1 MDIENKDVSQVN
13 SVSGKTKINKL
24 INESISRKEK
34 TVSVELAN
42 LIKTSSLEDL
52 KIENFG
58 SFDIKDNDNTNDP
71 DLKEEILYQVEK
83 SIKNSPYVFKIEK
96 FNTLLGDVFNG
107 DSDSSDNGSSNA
119 DTAVENFS
127 EDIGISIDEIEC
139 GMDLREI
146 RKLILDKITKIR
158 LSLSRAPRI
167 NQCIIG
173 NTVVDIPEINFVV
186 KKNVKTNLKAA
197 GVGDLL
203 VVKKELL
210 KFKKGEIAH
219 IENIIKS
226 EKKERSHRVFR
237 SMSETISSQSSTER
251 ESLKDTQS
259 NEQFSI
265 QKETND
271 ILNKQKSTDK
281 SINASAKYGNG
292 FVSASIN
299 AGYASSN
306 SSQQTQANRSAS
318 SYAKGITERALDRVI
333 TQISESR
340 TRTRKSEVEE
350 INTHGFDNT
359 KGTGNI
365 SGVYYYLD
373 KFYEVKIFNYGKRI
387 MYQLIVDKPASNYM
401 ESIASNP
408 IMGIEMPIHP
418 AKMENKYA
426 DIDGDGISDFGDESE
441 LSGGLKTFD
450 DITKENYK
458 YWTALYGIKEVEHY
472 PENQIIFDTLKGEPD
487 VDKDN
492 NQIGNSYKAHKMIQI
507 PEDYVPVEASYSNIG
522 YSSYRKIRIG
532 SEITGFS
539 LWLQDGD
546 SRVIDN
552 KFYKSSE
559 ENIITGTTKELP
571 IIISCSER
579 FIINISIVCI
589 PSEKAIENWKL
600 KIYNSII
607 EVYEN
612 DLREYNQK
620 VSQLTSNG
628 DDYGNNPAINRQIE
642 KEEIRKA
649 CIESIL
655 DKTFNFSAIKK
666 DKGEYN
672 RCIPPEKIL
681 LEIQSN
687 ENYYKIL
694 AFMEEAFEW
703 DQMTYEYFP
712 YYWNKERKEMEK
724 LKSNDLLFQSFLRA
738 STAKAILAVRPGF
751 ERPMMHFLNEGK
763 LWTGGKELF
772 SITKAD
778 ADLIRE
784 IDEASEQSLKTPI
797 EIGEPWELKVPTS
810 LVILDVDEEN
820 SSIG

>member
-1 MDIENKDVSQVN
+1 ME
-13 SVSGKTKINKL
+13 SVSEKTKINTF
-24 INESISRKEK
+24 IDESISRKEK
-34 TVSVELAN
+34 TVSTDLAS
-42 LIKTSSLEDL
+42 LIQTSSLENL

-58 SFDIKDNDNTNDP
+58 SFYVKDDNDPNDP
-71 DLKEEILYQVEK
+71 DLKGEVIAQVENR
-83 SIKNSPYVFKIEK
+83 IKNSPYFLKVEK
-96 FNTLLGDVFNG
+96 FTTLLEKVFSRT
-107 DSDSSDNGSSNA
+107 SDSTDKA
-119 DTAVENFS
+119 TEDQLENFS
-127 EDIGISIDEIEC
+127 EDIGISVDEIEC
-139 GMDLREI
+139 GVDLRKI

-158 LSLSRAPRI
+158 LSLSGSARI
-167 NQCIIG
+167 SQCIIG
-173 NTVVDIPEINFVV
+173 NTVVDVPEINFVI
-186 KKNVKTNLKAA
+186 KNKETNIKAA

-210 KFKKGEIAH
+210 KFKKGEIAY
-219 IENIIKS
+219 IENILKS
-226 EKKERSHRVFR
+226 EKKERSHRTFS
-237 SMSETISSQSSTER
+237 SMTESMSSQSSTEH

-265 QKETND
+265 QKEASN
-271 ILNKQKSTDK
+271 ILSKQKSTDK
-281 SINASAKYGNG
+281 SVNASVEYGNKI
-292 FVSASIN
+292 VSASIN
-299 AGYASSN
+299 AGYSSSD
-306 SSQQTQANRSAS
+306 SSQQTQVNRSAS
-318 SYAKGITERALDRVI
+318 SYAKGITERALDRVV
-333 TQISESR
+333 TQVSESR

-373 KFYEVKIFNYGKRI
+373 KFYEARVFNYGKRL

-401 ESIASNP
+401 ESIANDP
-408 IMGIEMPIHP
+408 IMAIKKPIHP

-472 PENQIIFDTLKGEPD
+472 PENQIIFDTLEGESS
-487 VDKDN
+487 
-492 NQIGNSYKAHKMIQI
+492 GNSYKAHKMIQV
-507 PEDYVPVEASYSNIG
+507 PEDYIPVEASYSNIG
-522 YSSYRKIRIG
+522 YASYRKIRIG

-539 LWLQDGD
+539 LWLQDGY
-546 SRVIDN
+546 SPQSKTLDN
-552 KFYKSSE
+552 NFFKSE
-559 ENIITGTTKELP
+559 DDDKITGITKELP

-579 FIINISIVCI
+579 FIISISIMCI
-589 PSEKAIENWKL
+589 PSVKAIENWKL
-600 KIYNSII
+600 KIYNSIM

-620 VSQLTSNG
+620 ISHLTSNG
-628 DDYGNNPAINRQIE
+628 EDYGNNPAINRQIE
-642 KEEIRKA
+642 KEEIRRA

-724 LKSNDLLFQSFLRA
+724 LKSNDPLFQSFLRA

-751 ERPMMHFLNEGK
+751 ERPVMHFLNEGK

-772 SITKAD
+772 SITKTD

-784 IDEASEQSLKTPI
+784 IDKANEQSLKTPV